1 MWTNRDRIW
10 STKIDIFEDN
20 GVYLLGSESAI
31 GKTWL
36 YNELDK
42 MGKRYMDTVGYSY
55 SDLNETME
63 SKIKSI
69 CHDNIPKVIIIDRYD
84 MLDSTRK
91 KDVLDTIEKY
101 RKTSIIL
108 VDSKTMV
115 RFNNDNIDNFAGMV
129 IDKKEIAAGE

>member
-20 GVYLLGSESAI
+20 GVYLLGSWSAT
-31 GKTWL
+31 GKSWL

-55 SDLNETME
+55 SDINDTME
-63 SKIKSI
+63 SKIKKV

-101 RKTSIIL
+101 RKTSIVL

-115 RFNNDNIDNFAGMV
+115 GFNNDNIDNFAGMV

>member
-115 RFNNDNIDNFAGMV
+115 GFNNDNIDNFAGMV

>member
-36 YNELDK
+36 YNELDR

-55 SDLNETME
+55 ADLNETME

-69 CHDNIPKVIIIDRYD
+69 CHDNIPKVIMIDRYD
-84 MLDSTRK
+84 MFDSTRK

-108 VDSKTMV
+108 IDSKTMV
-115 RFNNDNIDNFAGMV
+115 GFNNDNIDNFAGMV

>member
-36 YNELDK
+36 YNELDR

-55 SDLNETME
+55 ADLNKTME

-69 CHDNIPKVIIIDRYD
+69 CHDNIPKVIMVDRYD
-84 MLDSTRK
+84 MLDNTRK
-91 KDVLDTIEKY
+91 KDVLGTIDKY

-115 RFNNDNIDNFAGMV
+115 GFNNDNIDNFAGMV

>member
-20 GVYLLGSESAI
+20 GVYLLGSESAT
-31 GKTWL
+31 GKSWL
-36 YNELDK
+36 YNELDR

-55 SDLNETME
+55 SDINDTME
-63 SKIKSI
+63 SKIKKV

-115 RFNNDNIDNFAGMV
+115 GFNNDNIDNFAGMV